1 MRWWSV
7 KCAVVLGMARIKW
20 AGAPGERDELMDLAD
35 DLHEKG
41 GNERAAVWHAR
52 RRP

>member
-1 MRWWSV
+1 
-7 KCAVVLGMARIKW
+7 
-20 AGAPGERDELMDLAD
+20 MDLAD

-52 RRP
+52 RRPWSVAVCVWQFVPGGWRM

>member
-1 MRWWSV
+1 M
-7 KCAVVLGMARIKW
+7 KCAGVLGMARIKW
-20 AGAPGERDELMDLAD
+20 AGARGKRELMDLAD